1 MAVKNNENFDNIAL
15 FTRITP
21 GQAQEFLQNSEKA
34 GFRNRKI
41 NDHTVERYAK
51 AFKEDKW
58 DPYAS
63 TVHIDDEGVLINGYH
78 RMWACVMSDTGF
90 NTILVTSPNRRQTFV
105 NVDTGRPRTASDIIG
120 ISGWT
125 NTHNLAAAVRLRV
138 RHRETGYPYHNM
150 PVSNDDVLTFCEEN
164 ERELRE
170 IQKVLPSTAFKITA
184 PSKLMFIMLAARNL
198 SKCKTFVW
206 EVVNG
211 YGVNGDGLAKS
222 SPSFQLREKL
232 LAARLAKKFNRKQ
245 DALSSAQETYILAST
260 YQKWLKGEKVS
271 RIQIPRLTSNGKTR
285 SLSEAYKIHKA
296 L

>member
-1 MAVKNNENFDNIAL
+1 MAVKNDNTREGDVR

-21 GQAQEFLQNSEKA
+21 GQAQEYIQNSEA
-34 GFRNRKI
+34 SGFKNRKI
-41 NDHTVERYAK
+41 SEQTVERYSK
-51 AFKEDKW
+51 AFKDGKW
-58 DPYAS
+58 DAYSS
-63 TVHIDDEGVLINGYH
+63 TVHIDAEGVLINGYH
-78 RMWACVMSDTGF
+78 RMWACIMSDTGF

-105 NVDTGRPRTASDIIG
+105 NVDTGKPRTASDIIG

-125 NTHNLAAAVRLRV
+125 NTHNLSAAIRLRI

-150 PVSNDDVLTFCEEN
+150 PVSNDDVLTFCEDN
-164 ERELRE
+164 ESQLKN
-170 IQKVLPSTAFKITA
+170 IQKSLPSAAFKITA
-184 PSKLMFIMLAARNL
+184 PSKLMFLMLAARNL
-198 SKCKTFVW
+198 SRCKTFVN

-211 YGVNGDGLAKS
+211 YEETGNGLPKT

-245 DALSSAQETYILAST
+245 DTLSSAQETFIIAST

-271 RIQIPRLTSNGKTR
+271 RVQIPRITHKGKTR
-285 SLSEAYKIHKA
+285 PLSEAYKIHKA

>member
-1 MAVKNNENFDNIAL
+1 MADKTKDYDGVARL
-15 FTRITP
+15 TRITP
-21 GQAQEFLQNSEKA
+21 GQAQEYLQNSEKA

-41 NDHTVERYAK
+41 NDQTVERYSR
-51 AFKEDKW
+51 AFKDGKW

-63 TVHIDDEGVLINGYH
+63 TVHIDEEGVLINGYH
-78 RMWACVMSDTGF
+78 RMWACVMSETGF
-90 NTILVTSPNRRQTFV
+90 NTILVTSPDRRQTFV
-105 NVDTGRPRTASDIIG
+105 NVDTGKPRTASDIIG

-125 NTHNLAAAVRLRV
+125 NTHNLAAAVRLRI

-164 ERELRE
+164 EAQLKE
-170 IQKVLPSTAFKITA
+170 IQKALPSTSFKITA
-184 PSKLMFIMLAARNL
+184 PSKLMFLMLAARNQT
-198 SKCKTFVW
+198 KCKMFVW

-211 YGVNGDGLAKS
+211 YAINGDGLAKS
-222 SPSFQLREKL
+222 SASFQLREKL

-245 DALSSAQETYILAST
+245 DTLSSAQETYIIANT
-260 YQKWLKGEKVS
+260 YQKWLKREKVS

-285 SLSEAYKIHKA
+285 PLSEAYKIHKA